1 MGATVRLLVA
11 PELRAFLPPRSRN
24 DGGVDVPLD
33 PGTPLAHLVPAAG
46 VPLTEVGDLRVV
58 DDDAAVTPA
67 HRPSPGAVVEVAAVR
82 RPQRGVSTGF
92 VLDVHLGA
100 LARRMRLLGLDVAY
114 ANDAG
119 DAELVARALGE
130 TRVLLT
136 QDHALLR
143 RRVLAPVPAADGGA
157 SLARAA
163 HVRERGRGPAR
174 RRPGPVRA
182 PARAVH
188 ALRRLRRRARP
199 RERGRGGAPAR
210 ARHAAHLP
218 GVRPVRRVRAAVLA
232 RRARTAAR
240 RPRAAGAAPAR
251 LRGGASA
258 QVRAPLRWP
267 ERFTSGSIGTR
278 QHRT

>member
-11 PELRAFLPPRSRN
+11 PELRAFFPPRSRN
-24 DGGVDVPLD
+24 DGEGDGGVDVPLD

-46 VPLTEVGDLRVV
+46 VPLTEVGGLRVV
-58 DDDAAVTPA
+58 DDDAAVAPA

-143 RRVLAPVPAADGGA
+143 RRALAPVPAADGGA

-163 HVRERGRGPAR
+163 HVRGSAVADQLDDVLDRFAPPLAPYTCCVACGGELVPASADEVAHLLEPGTLRTHRVFVRCAACGRPYWHGAHGQR
-174 RRPGPVRA
+174 LDALVRQ
-182 PARAVH
+182 
-188 ALRRLRRRARP
+188 ALH
-199 RERGRGGAPAR
+199 
-210 ARHAAHLP
+210 RHA
-218 GVRPVRRVRAAVLA
+218 
-232 RRARTAAR
+232 
-240 RPRAAGAAPAR
+240 
-251 LRGGASA
+251 
-258 QVRAPLRWP
+258 
-267 ERFTSGSIGTR
+267 
-278 QHRT
+278 